1 MDFSKIKKEVS
12 LFLNSEEAKVLKKDI
27 AKIGLT
33 ASVIAAIMSQ
43 ITEAQ
48 AQHNEH
54 TDNPHYDG
62 HDSSHEDHSQHNDGH
77 NDSIVHTDGAHDD
90 HTDGVHGDHQNHTE
104 HSSQPVYDN
113 VNKRGGHSSQMI
125 HADG

>member
-33 ASVIAAIMSQ
+33 ASVIAAIMSE

-48 AQHNEH
+48 VHNEH
-54 TDNPHYDG
+54 TDSPHYDG
-62 HDSSHEDHSQHNDGH
+62 HSSGHDDHDEHQ
-77 NDSIVHTDGAHDD
+77 DSITHTDGSHDD
-90 HTDGVHGDHQNHTE
+90 HTDGVHGDHDNHTE
-104 HSSQPVYDN
+104 HSSQPVYDG

-125 HADG
+125 HADS

>member
-1 MDFSKIKKEVS
+1 MNFSKIKKEVS

-27 AKIGLT
+27 AKIGLS

-48 AQHNEH
+48 AQHDEH
-54 TDNPHYDG
+54 TDNPHSDS
-62 HDSSHEDHSQHNDGH
+62 HDSGHTSHTEHL
-77 NDSIVHTDGAHDD
+77 DSTQHTDSTHDD
-90 HTDGVHGDHQNHTE
+90 HTDGVHGDHDNHTE
-104 HSSQPVYDN
+104 HSSQPVYDG

-125 HADG
+125 HADS